1 MARRQ
6 RSSSVKSCTATDGTK
21 KEPVDHRLV
30 DLRTIRRLCGGPL
43 KERETSQAG
52 MPLLANL
59 LLNRKSGCRY
69 RGMGRALFIGF
80 RIYGANQMI
89 DGRLF
94 PYVPSPCATSRQ
106 GGFGHR

>member
-1 MARRQ
+1 MGLAWIRLECEASVKKRAGGSTG
-6 RSSSVKSCTATDGTK
+6 SSSLSYSQAIEVA
-21 KEPVDHRLV
+21 R
-30 DLRTIRRLCGGPL
+30 L
-43 KERETSQAG
+43 KEREPSQAR

-59 LLNRKSGCRY
+59 LLDGKSGCRDG
-69 RGMGRALFIGF
+69 GMGGALFIRF

-94 PYVPSPCATSRQ
+94 SHVPSPCATSRQ